1 VEELQAACRALTQE
15 RERVEKRVLK
25 LGEANLVLMSERDT
39 ALLHRDDA
47 LTALADLTQV
57 SRTKPLTQT
66 PDLNPGPQ
74 PRVPKP
80 EPLT

>member
-1 VEELQAACRALTQE
+1 MEELQAACRALTQE

-66 PDLNPGPQ
+66 PDLTLGLNPEFPNLN
-74 PRVPKP
+74 P
-80 EPLT
+80 